1 MNRLNR
7 SVFILE
13 VGYQE
18 TRMGKLAIRLSALA
32 IGVTAL
38 VAVPAIAPV
47 QAKAAS
53 RHLHIKNHRWHRHH
67 YYGAAWP
74 VGPMRPVAGSYA
86 PSEPICPAIGKSFDC
101 KIWPPPYADDP
112 DRKTSRY

>member
-1 MNRLNR
+1 VGRL
-7 SVFILE
+7 V
-13 VGYQE
+13 
-18 TRMGKLAIRLSALA
+18 IRLSMLTLA
-32 IGVTAL
+32 TIVLVSAVTP
-38 VAVPAIAPV
+38 VA
-47 QAKAAS
+47 AKTGHS
-53 RHLHIKNHRWHRHH
+53 RHGHIKKHQPHWRHH